1 MDDQVV
7 VRKRR
12 LRKLARRAT
21 RDHVDV
27 VVVVGG
33 DGAMLQAATEL
44 QGTDTKLGVIPTGTG
59 NLLAGALK
67 IPEDLDHAIR
77 TLLTG
82 RGRRIDVGSITIGD
96 KERAFT
102 VACGI
107 GYDAKVM
114 GATDPGQKLHWGKLA
129 YLANAIGQAGVLHP
143 VPHVITIDG
152 TRHAMDATEVIVA
165 NFGQMLPV
173 VQPRRR
179 IRGDDG
185 QLDVIVLRAS
195 GPIPALLAGWEALLQ
210 QDLGE
215 SSSGRVFRARAR
227 EVRIETDP
235 ARLVETD
242 GSVVGRTPVSIS
254 VRPLALTVVVP
265 RR

>member
-1 MDDQVV
+1 M
-7 VRKRR
+7 
-12 LRKLARRAT
+12 
-21 RDHVDV
+21 
-27 VVVVGG
+27 
-33 DGAMLQAATEL
+33 
-44 QGTDTKLGVIPTGTG
+44 
-59 NLLAGALK
+59 
-67 IPEDLDHAIR
+67 
-77 TLLTG
+77 
-82 RGRRIDVGSITIGD
+82 
-96 KERAFT
+96 
-102 VACGI
+102 
-107 GYDAKVM
+107 
-114 GATDPGQKLHWGKLA
+114 
-129 YLANAIGQAGVLHP
+129 
-143 VPHVITIDG
+143 ITIDG